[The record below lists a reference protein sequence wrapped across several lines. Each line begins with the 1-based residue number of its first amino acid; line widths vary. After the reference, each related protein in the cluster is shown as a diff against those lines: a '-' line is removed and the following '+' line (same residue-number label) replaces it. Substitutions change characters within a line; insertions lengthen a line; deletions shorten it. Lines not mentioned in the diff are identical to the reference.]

1 MKKITMFSSVLASAL
16 MLVVASCSS
25 EDVAGVDAQNG
36 KGATSY
42 LAVNIENV
50 GSAPASRSYNKGN
63 GTYEDGTEAESK
75 INNVRFYFF
84 NGDGTPYLLVND
96 DPEKTPVNFL
106 ERELRTDDMDG
117 NDHDHTAE
125 IKTKAMLV
133 LKGETKAV
141 PASVIAVIN
150 PAALDNSTLH
160 SGTMTLSEL
169 RTSATG
175 SKFNDKTEG
184 FVMSN
189 SVYESAG
196 QDVCSTPVA
205 NHVFAT
211 SEAALKQPV
220 DIYVERVNAKVNARI
235 DATYKRDGETTP
247 AWTKNTEEGQYKDK
261 YQIKVGDIE
270 VTTYEDTR
278 SLTAS
283 STTKKYP
290 VYAVVQGW
298 QLADANGKA
307 EVCKQIKTSWYAGD
321 LGINP
326 WTTSDYHRCFWSK
339 SVPFNTGEVEGVN
352 RPVNPKFEDIK
363 QSLSDEFSTTPVYTL
378 PNTPD
383 EVVTNPKTSLN
394 NLTKLIVAAKLVYK
408 DENNTYHPAQVC
420 QYRGLTY
427 LGEEAVKKNIVS
439 GFQKYLKKT
448 TTTTTGDVY
457 NPIEPSDITFK
468 TVSSSSTVKDYEV
481 VATLAST
488 VGELYVKD
496 GETTY
501 KAVKKDVVN
510 AELEKEEAQV
520 RPDGFTY
527 YYTPIQ
533 HLGEAGKLGEYGIV
547 RNHSYQVTIQ
557 NIQGFGTPVYNPD
570 QEIDPMI
577 PSDDNTYLA
586 ARINVLSW
594 RVVSSNVDLDQTK

>member
-1 MKKITMFSSVLASAL
+1 MKKFTMLSSVLASAL
-16 MLVVASCSS
+16 MLTVASCSS
-25 EDVAGVDAQNG
+25 EDVAGGDSQNG
-36 KGATSY
+36 KGTTSF

-50 GSAPASRSYNKGN
+50 GSAPASRSYQQGD

-84 NGDGTPYLLVND
+84 NGDGTPYLLVNKNS
-96 DPEKTPVNFL
+96 EKQPVNFL
-106 ERELRTDDMDG
+106 DQTVETDG

-125 IKTKAMLV
+125 TKTKAVLV
-133 LKGETKAV
+133 LNGETKAV

-150 PAALDNSTLH
+150 PEVLDNTTLQ

-175 SKFNDKTEG
+175 STFYDKTNG

-205 NHVFAT
+205 NSVFAT
-211 SEAALKQPV
+211 SEDAMKNPV
-220 DIYVERVNAKVNARI
+220 DIYVERVNAKVNAKI
-235 DATYKRDGETTP
+235 DADYQRTGETEK
-247 AWTKNTEEGQYKDK
+247 AWTKNADGK
-261 YQIKVGDIE
+261 YQIEVGSID
-270 VTTYEDTR
+270 VTTYADNTN
-278 SLTAS
+278 AAP
-283 STTKKYP
+283 TKNTYP

-298 QLADANGKA
+298 QLADADGKA
-307 EVCKQIKTSWYAGD
+307 EVCKQIKTSWYAGE
-321 LGINP
+321 LGISP

-339 SVPFNTGEVEGVN
+339 SVPFTSGAQGGANH
-352 RPVNPKFEDIK
+352 PVNPKFTDIT
-363 QSLSDEFSTTPVYTL
+363 QSLSGEFSAEPVYTL

-383 EVVTNPKTSLN
+383 QVVTNPTTSLN
-394 NLTKLIVAAKLVYK
+394 TLTKLIVAAKLVYK
-408 DENNTYHPAQVC
+408 DKNGNYNPAQVC

-427 LGEEAVKKNIVS
+427 LGEDAVKKQIVG
-439 GFQKYLKKT
+439 GFAKYFKKT
-448 TTTTTGDVY
+448 ATGY
-457 NPIEPSDITFK
+457 QSIEASDITFK
-468 TVSSSSTVKDYEV
+468 TVPGSSEVKDYEV
-481 VATLAST
+481 VATLASN

-501 KAVKKDVVN
+501 KTVSKDDVN
-510 AELEKEEAQV
+510 AALAKEEAQV
-520 RPDGFTY
+520 RSTDGATY
-527 YYTPIQ
+527 YYTPIK

-557 NIQGFGTPVYNPD
+557 NIKGFGTPVYDPKK
-570 QEIDPMI
+570 EIDPMI

-586 ARINVLSW
+586 ASIKVLSW
-594 RVVSSNVDLDQTK
+594 RVVSSTVDLDKTK

>member
-1 MKKITMFSSVLASAL
+1 MKKFTMLSSVLASAL
-16 MLVVASCSS
+16 MLTVASCSS
-25 EDVAGVDAQNG
+25 EDVAGGDAQNG

-50 GSAPASRSYNKGN
+50 GSAPASRGYDKGD

-84 NGDGTPYLLVND
+84 NGDGTPYLLDNNGS
-96 DPEKTPVNFL
+96 EKQPVNFL
-106 ERELRTDDMDG
+106 DQKVETAG

-125 IKTKAMLV
+125 IKTKAVLV

-150 PAALDNSTLH
+150 PEVLDNTTLQ

-175 SKFNDKTEG
+175 SKFYDKNGG

-205 NHVFAT
+205 NSVFAT
-211 SEAALKQPV
+211 AEDATKNPV

-235 DATYKRDGETTP
+235 DADYVRTNETEK
-247 AWTKNTEEGQYKDK
+247 AWSKNTEDK

-270 VTTYEDTR
+270 VTTYEENTN
-278 SLTAS
+278 AAP
-283 STTKKYP
+283 TKNTYP

-298 QLADANGKA
+298 QLADADGKA
-307 EVCKQIKTSWYAGD
+307 ELCKQISTSWYAGE
-321 LGINP
+321 LGISP

-339 SVPFNTGEVEGVN
+339 SVPITSGQQGGVN
-352 RPVNPKFEDIK
+352 RPVNPTFNGIK
-363 QSLSDEFSTTPVYTL
+363 QSLSDAFADPVYTL

-383 EVVTNPKTSLN
+383 QLVKNPKTSIN
-394 NLTKLIVAAKLVYK
+394 YLTKLIVAAKLVYLDK
-408 DENNTYHPAQVC
+408 DSKYKTAQVC

-427 LGEEAVKKNIVS
+427 LGEDAVKKQIVG
-439 GFQKYLKKT
+439 GFAKYFKKT
-448 TTTTTGDVY
+448 ATGY
-457 NPIEPSDITFK
+457 QSIEASDITFK
-468 TVSSSSTVKDYEV
+468 TVSESSTVKDYEV

-496 GETTY
+496 GETY
-501 KAVKKDVVN
+501 KTVSKDVVN

-527 YYTPIQ
+527 YYTPIK
-533 HLGEAGKLGEYGIV
+533 HLGDAGKLGEYGIV
-547 RNHSYQVTIQ
+547 RNHFYQVTIQ
-557 NIQGFGTPVYNPD
+557 NIKGFGTPVYDPKK
-570 QEIDPMI
+570 EIDPMI

-586 ARINVLSW
+586 ASIKVLSW
-594 RVVSSNVDLDQTK
+594 RVVSSKVDLDQTK

>member
-1 MKKITMFSSVLASAL
+1 MKKFTMLSSVLASAL
-16 MLVVASCSS
+16 MLTVASCSS
-25 EDVAGVDAQNG
+25 EDVAGGDAQNG
-36 KGATSY
+36 KGTTSY

-50 GSAPASRSYNKGN
+50 GSAPASRVYNQNG
-63 GTYEDGTEAESK
+63 GTYENGTDAESK
-75 INNVRFYFF
+75 INTVRFYFF
-84 NGDGTPYLLVND
+84 NGDGTPYLLVNNDATQQTSVNYLEQTVEKVGD
-96 DPEKTPVNFL
+96 DQ
-106 ERELRTDDMDG
+106 
-117 NDHDHTAE
+117 DHTAE
-125 IKTKAMLV
+125 TKTKAVLV

-150 PAALDNSTLH
+150 PKVLENTTTLK

-175 SKFNDKTEG
+175 TKFYDENNG

-235 DATYKRDGETTP
+235 DATYKRDGENTP

-307 EVCKQIKTSWYAGD
+307 EVCKQINTSWYAGD

-352 RPVNPKFEDIK
+352 RPDNPKFEDIK
-363 QSLSDEFSTTPVYTL
+363 QSLSDKFSTTPVYTL

-383 EVVTNPKTSLN
+383 EVVTSPKTSLN
-394 NLTKLIVAAKLVYK
+394 NLTKLIVAAKLVYQDADHSYK
-408 DENNTYHPAQVC
+408 TAKVC
-420 QYRGLTY
+420 QYRGITY

-448 TTTTTGDVY
+448 TTTGDVY

-468 TVSSSSTVKDYEV
+468 TVSSSSEVKDYEV
-481 VATLAST
+481 VATLASN

-496 GETTY
+496 GKTY
-501 KAVKKDVVN
+501 KTVSKDDVN
-510 AELEKEEAQV
+510 AALAKEEAQV
-520 RPDGFTY
+520 RPEGFTY

-557 NIQGFGTPVYNPD
+557 NIKGFGTPVYDPNK
-570 QEIDPMI
+570 EIDPMI
-577 PSDDNTYLA
+577 PSDENTYLA
-586 ARINVLSW
+586 ASIKVLSW
-594 RVVSSNVDLDQTK
+594 RVVSSTVDLDQTK

>member
-1 MKKITMFSSVLASAL
+1 MKKFTMFSSVLASAL

-36 KGATSY
+36 KGTTSY

-50 GSAPASRSYNKGN
+50 GSAPASRSSYNQGN
-63 GTYEDGTEAESK
+63 DTYEDGSEAESK

-106 ERELRTDDMDG
+106 ERELGTDDMDG

-125 IKTKAMLV
+125 ITTKAMLV

-150 PAALDNSTLH
+150 PEVLDNTTLK

-175 SKFNDKTEG
+175 SKFYDKTNG

-205 NHVFAT
+205 NSVFAT
-211 SEAALKQPV
+211 AEDATKNPV
-220 DIYVERVNAKVNARI
+220 DIYVERVNAKVNAKI
-235 DATYKRDGETTP
+235 DANYPADKTEK
-247 AWTKNTEEGQYKDK
+247 AWTKNEDGK
-261 YQIKVGDIE
+261 YQIEVGSID
-270 VTTYEDTR
+270 VTTYEENANATP
-278 SLTAS
+278 
-283 STTKKYP
+283 TTNTYP

-307 EVCKQIKTSWYAGD
+307 ELCKQINTSWYAGE
-321 LGINP
+321 LGISP

-339 SVPFNTGEVEGVN
+339 SVPFTSGAQGGANH
-352 RPVNPKFEDIK
+352 PVNPTFKGIT
-363 QSLSDEFSTTPVYTL
+363 QSLSDAFSTTPVYTL
-378 PNTPD
+378 PNTS
-383 EVVTNPKTSLN
+383 EKLVENPKTSSN
-394 NLTKLIVAAKLVYK
+394 TLTKLIVAAKLVYVDK
-408 DENNTYHPAQVC
+408 NGEYHPAQVC

-427 LGEEAVKKNIVS
+427 LGEEAVKKQIVG
-439 GFQKYLKKT
+439 GFKQYLKNT
-448 TTTTTGDVY
+448 ATGGY
-457 NPIEPSDITFK
+457 QSIEASDITFK
-468 TVSSSSTVKDYEV
+468 TVPGSSEVKDYEV
-481 VATLAST
+481 VATLASN

-496 GETTY
+496 GETY
-501 KAVKKDVVN
+501 KTVSKDDVN
-510 AELEKEEAQV
+510 AALAKEEAQV
-520 RPDGFTY
+520 RSTDGATY
-527 YYTPIQ
+527 YYTPIK
-533 HLGEAGKLGEYGIV
+533 HLGDAGKLGEYGIV

-557 NIQGFGTPVYNPD
+557 NIKGFGTPVYNPD

-577 PSDDNTYLA
+577 PSDENTYLA
-586 ARINVLSW
+586 ASIKVLSW